1 MKTIKILLVDDHKLI
16 REGIK
21 HILGLQG
28 KFIPDI
34 DEADN
39 GNEAI
44 QKTAIINYDIIIMDI
59 QMPEKD
65 GIEATK
71 FIMKKKKSTKVLAL
85 SMYSETHYIQAMLE
99 AGAMGYVLK
108 TTGPEELSNA
118 IITLLNGK
126 KFFSN
131 EVAIKLLDFPQI
143 IPNKKRQ
150 RKNKLSSREAEIIKM
165 IARELT
171 NDEIATRLFI
181 SKRTVENHRSR
192 IMKKLE
198 ANSMAGIIKYAVLN
212 NLIN

>member
-71 FIMKKKKSTKVLAL
+71 FIMKKKKSTK
-85 SMYSETHYIQAMLE
+85 SRRQA
-99 AGAMGYVLK
+99 A
-108 TTGPEELSNA
+108 
-118 IITLLNGK
+118 
-126 KFFSN
+126 
-131 EVAIKLLDFPQI
+131 
-143 IPNKKRQ
+143 
-150 RKNKLSSREAEIIKM
+150 
-165 IARELT
+165 
-171 NDEIATRLFI
+171 RLFI
-181 SKRTVENHRSR
+181 FATFTV
-192 IMKKLE
+192 I
-198 ANSMAGIIKYAVLN
+198 
-212 NLIN
+212 